1 MAPLRPAFLSSLTNL
16 LPAHE
21 IALPP
26 SPCPRAHPH
35 LLSKSVDCA
44 RCRDQVGLLL
54 PASFMSVSGEPSSP
68 FFPFGGGVALTIVTV
83 FILGFLATRAEPAL
97 NVLGKTVEQ
106 LSKGAFSRKLLVY
119 AVCVGVAIGMSAGAT
134 KILFGASLIWFI
146 LGKYFG
152 ALALTYFS
160 SEDMAT
166 IAWDSAGVTT
176 GPVTVPF
183 VLSTGIGFSK
193 ATGAEEGFGILTCAS
208 VSPIITVLIVD
219 IVRNVM
225 KARAPVPEDASLH
238 RGMLR
243 VRALATENGS
253 LMENSV
259 TRLMANSFKKRPKAA
274 PAPGSH
280 LAPVEA
286 VSAETGE

>member
-1 MAPLRPAFLSSLTNL
+1 
-16 LPAHE
+16 
-21 IALPP
+21 
-26 SPCPRAHPH
+26 
-35 LLSKSVDCA
+35 
-44 RCRDQVGLLL
+44 
-54 PASFMSVSGEPSSP
+54 MSVSGEPSSP
-68 FFPFGGGVALTIVTV
+68 FYPYGGGVALTIATV

-119 AVCVGVAIGMSAGAT
+119 AVCVGVAVGMSAGAC
-134 KILFGASLIWFI
+134 KILFGASLIGFI
-146 LGKYFG
+146 LGKYFA

-193 ATGAEEGFGILTCAS
+193 AVGAEEGFGILTCAS

-219 IVRNVM
+219 IVRRSM
-225 KARAPVPEDASLH
+225 KARAAVNEDSSVH

-243 VRALATENGS
+243 ARRALATGDGS

-259 TRLMANSFKKRPKAA
+259 KRLMASSFKKRPNAQA
-274 PAPGSH
+274 PRAPDPHS
-280 LAPVEA
+280 APVVA

>member
-1 MAPLRPAFLSSLTNL
+1 
-16 LPAHE
+16 
-21 IALPP
+21 
-26 SPCPRAHPH
+26 
-35 LLSKSVDCA
+35 
-44 RCRDQVGLLL
+44 
-54 PASFMSVSGEPSSP
+54 MSVSGEPSSP
-68 FFPFGGGVALTIVTV
+68 FYPYGGGVALTIATV

-119 AVCVGVAIGMSAGAT
+119 AVCVGVAVGMSAGAT

-146 LGKYFG
+146 LGKYFA
-152 ALALTYFS
+152 ALVLTYFS

-193 ATGAEEGFGILTCAS
+193 AVGAEEGFGILTCAS

-219 IVRNVM
+219 ILRRTRR
-225 KARAPVPEDASLH
+225 KALTPR
-238 RGMLR
+238 
-243 VRALATENGS
+243 
-253 LMENSV
+253 
-259 TRLMANSFKKRPKAA
+259 
-274 PAPGSH
+274 APGS
-280 LAPVEA
+280 APVVA
-286 VSAETGE
+286 VSAEVSD